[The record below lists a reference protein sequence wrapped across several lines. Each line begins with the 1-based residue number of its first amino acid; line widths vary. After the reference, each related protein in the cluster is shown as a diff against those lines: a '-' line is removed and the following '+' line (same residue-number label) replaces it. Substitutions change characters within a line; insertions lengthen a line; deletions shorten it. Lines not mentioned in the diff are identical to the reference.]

1 MTFRDDYA
9 NRWLSGDQRLGP
21 ILGPPIPPGTCERCG
36 CCSTR
41 NGLCIGVCT
50 ECGHHL
56 IDDCPRCEEKD
67 REVLELRRFI
77 ESIVDGAK
85 GLHIY

>member
-1 MTFRDDYA
+1 MRDNYSH
-9 NRWLSGDQRLGP
+9 RWLDGYDPNP

-41 NGLCIGVCT
+41 NGQCVGPCT
-50 ECGHHL
+50 DCGHHP
-56 IDDCPRCEEKD
+56 IDGCPRCEELN
-67 REVLELRRFI
+67 REIIELREFI

-85 GLHIY
+85 GLHIPY